1 MSYQSRA
8 FVMWSAVALLTAA
21 RSVGASPPRPAAL
34 AASSPASEA
43 TATSPPDDRALSGT
57 VDLAMLEAAALARH
71 PSLVAGAH
79 RVRALAARARAEDS
93 LPAPTLMAQLW
104 QVPIVRPYALDE
116 AGMAML
122 SVDQEFPAPGALGQ
136 KAEAAALEARAEAAR
151 IAVRAR
157 ALVREVDR
165 AFADYAEAIVRHRAH
180 VEHGRL
186 LHELAT
192 ASRARYSTGGA
203 LADLTKADV
212 ERARLEVE
220 LSQESGSIEESRARI
235 NGLLARPALA
245 PLGAPRA
252 GDPETADLTLERAT
266 ALAASHNPAIQ
277 AVDLDREA
285 ASAFAK
291 AAAREAVVPSFKAGI
306 SVFAPTNGMPFGYG
320 ATFGVSLPWLWG
332 RAGASR
338 ESADE
343 RVRAEVATVD
353 AVRLDLRSRAAT
365 SFAALRAAERRLLV
379 LRDVAR
385 PAARRAID
393 AARAGYAAGG
403 TDILSWLD
411 AVRSAFDVELDLAT
425 ARADLARALADL
437 EGAIGDRVPRR
448 SLSAPSEAPHV
459 H

>member
-1 MSYQSRA
+1 MA
-8 FVMWSAVALLTAA
+8 TV
-21 RSVGASPPRPAAL
+21 PA
-34 AASSPASEA
+34 
-43 TATSPPDDRALSGT
+43 PDDRALSGP
-57 VDLAMLEAAALARH
+57 VDLAMLEAAVLARH

-79 RVRALAARARAEDS
+79 RVRALSARARSEDA
-93 LPAPTLMAQLW
+93 LPAPTLMAELW
-104 QVPIVRPYALDE
+104 QVPIARPYAVGD

-122 SVDQEFPAPGALGQ
+122 SLEQDIPAPGVLGQ
-136 KAEAAALEARAEAAR
+136 RAEATALEARAEAAR
-151 IAVRAR
+151 IALQAR

-165 AFADYAEAIVRHRAH
+165 TFADYAEAIVRHQAH

-186 LHELAT
+186 LDELAT

-203 LADLTKADV
+203 LADLTKADL

-220 LSQESGSIEESRARI
+220 LTHESGSLEESRARL
-235 NGLLARPALA
+235 NGLLVRPALA
-245 PLGAPRA
+245 PLGAPRV

-266 ALAASHNPAIQ
+266 SLAILHNPAIE

-291 AAAREAVVPSFKAGI
+291 AASREAVIPAFKVGVSI
-306 SVFAPTNGMPFGYG
+306 FAPTNGMPLGYG
-320 ATFGVSLPWLWG
+320 ATAGMSLPWLWG
-332 RAGASR
+332 RAAASR
-338 ESADE
+338 DSAKE
-343 RVRAEVATVD
+343 RVQAEVAT
-353 AVRLDLRSRAAT
+353 AESVRLDLRSRAAT

-393 AARAGYAAGG
+393 AARAGYATGA
-403 TDILSWLD
+403 TDVLSWLD
-411 AVRSAFDVELDLAT
+411 AVRSAFDIELDLAT

-448 SLSAPSEAPHV
+448 LLSASPEVPHV